1 MIIGNNFNKDTNK
14 FKDKMKNI
22 KDNASN
28 MTNDYNP
35 FVEDVNSY
43 KYSDAS
49 NTNNMY
55 DKSLAMLHERLKNGT
70 ITLEEFNK
78 ECEKLAKL
86 RKKSKE

>member
-14 FKDKMKNI
+14 FKDKMKTI

-28 MTNDYNP
+28 ISNDYNP

-55 DKSLAMLHERLKNGT
+55 DKSLAMLNERLKNGT
-70 ITLEEFNK
+70 ITLKEFNK
-78 ECEKLAKL
+78 EFEKLSKL
-86 RKKSKE
+86 RKSKD

>member
-14 FKDKMKNI
+14 FKDKMKTI

-28 MTNDYNP
+28 ISNDYNP

-55 DKSLAMLHERLKNGT
+55 DKSLAMLHERLEQGL
-70 ITLEEFNK
+70 ITVEQFSK
-78 ECEKLAKL
+78 EC
-86 RKKSKE
+86 KKINNQNK